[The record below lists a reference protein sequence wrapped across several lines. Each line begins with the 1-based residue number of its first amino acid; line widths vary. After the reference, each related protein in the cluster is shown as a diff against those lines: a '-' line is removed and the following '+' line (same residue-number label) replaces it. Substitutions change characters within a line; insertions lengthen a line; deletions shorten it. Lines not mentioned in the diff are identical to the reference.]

1 MLVTQ
6 MAHPR
11 RRSHH
16 PSGQKRLP
24 REARERKMLEAATR
38 VFARR
43 GYHQASMDE
52 IAGRAH
58 ISKPMLYAYFD
69 SKEGLCRA
77 CIRQAR
83 RLLYDAINEGV
94 DAAAEPDEQ
103 LWLGICAFFTFV
115 EEQSDSWTI
124 LLGEATAG
132 VAPLARDVAEVRR
145 DIADGIRPLLRAAV
159 AAEGGD
165 PIRLEATQPLAHA
178 LIGAGQSLAE
188 WWVANP
194 GLSRDGVARLLMNFA
209 WLGFGDLVRGEVW
222 ENGTRSRARR

>member
-1 MLVTQ
+1 MSH
-6 MAHPR
+6 AR
-11 RRSHH
+11 RRSHY

-83 RLLYDAINEGV
+83 RRLYDAINEGV
-94 DAAAEPDEQ
+94 DAAAAPDEQ

-115 EEQSDSWTI
+115 EEQSDAWTV

-132 VAPLARDVAEVRR
+132 VGALARDVADVRR

-159 AAEGGD
+159 AAEGAD
-165 PIRLEATQPLAHA
+165 PPALEATQPLAHA
-178 LIGAGQSLAE
+178 LIGAGQSLAD

-222 ENGTRSRARR
+222 EGEIQPRPRPRG

>member
-1 MLVTQ
+1 MTH
-6 MAHPR
+6 AR
-11 RRSHH
+11 RRSHD
-16 PSGQKRLP
+16 PARPKRLP

-38 VFARR
+38 VFSRR

-83 RLLYDAINEGV
+83 RRLYDAINDGV
-94 DAAAEPDEQ
+94 DAGAAPDEQ
-103 LWLGICAFFTFV
+103 LWLGISAFFAFV
-115 EEQSDSWTI
+115 DEQNDSWAV

-132 VAPLARDVAEVRR
+132 VGAFARDVADVRR
-145 DIADGIRPLLRAAV
+145 DLADGIRPLLRAAV

-165 PIRLEATQPLAHA
+165 PPALEATQPLAHA
-178 LIGAGQSLAE
+178 LIGAGQSLAD
-188 WWVANP
+188 WWLANP

-209 WLGFGDLVRGEVW
+209 WMGFGDLVRGEVW
-222 ENGTRSRARR
+222 EGEAPPAPRRTRG

>member
-1 MLVTQ
+1 
-6 MAHPR
+6 
-11 RRSHH
+11 
-16 PSGQKRLP
+16 
-24 REARERKMLEAATR
+24 MLEAATR

-83 RLLYDAINEGV
+83 RRLYESINAGADAG
-94 DAAAEPDEQ
+94 AAPDEQ
-103 LWLGICAFFTFV
+103 LWLGILAFFTFV
-115 EEQSDSWTI
+115 EEQSDSWAV

-132 VAPLARDVAEVRR
+132 VGAFSRDVAEVRR
-145 DIADGIRPLLRAAV
+145 DLADGIRPLLRAAV
-159 AAEGGD
+159 AAERGD
-165 PIRLEATQPLAHA
+165 PPALEATQPLAHA
-178 LIGAGQSLAE
+178 LIGAGESLAD

-194 GLSRDGVARLLMNFA
+194 GMSRERVARLLMNFA
-209 WLGFGDLVRGEVW
+209 WVGFGDLVRGEIWDGSAGPVR
-222 ENGTRSRARR
+222 GAG

>member
-1 MLVTQ
+1 MTH
-6 MAHPR
+6 AR

-16 PSGQKRLP
+16 PSSQKRLP

-43 GYHQASMDE
+43 GYHGASMDE

-83 RLLYDAINEGV
+83 RRLYESINEGA
-94 DAAAEPDEQ
+94 DAGAAPDDQ
-103 LWLGICAFFTFV
+103 LWLGILAFFTFV
-115 EEQSDSWTI
+115 EEQSDSWTV

-132 VAPLARDVAEVRR
+132 VGAFDREVADVRR
-145 DIADGIRPLLRAAV
+145 DLADGIRPLLRAAV
-159 AAEGGD
+159 TAGRGD
-165 PIRLEATQPLAHA
+165 PPALEATQPLAHA
-178 LIGAGQSLAE
+178 LIGAGQSLAD

-194 GLSRDGVARLLMNFA
+194 GMARERVARLLMNFA
-209 WLGFGDLVRGEVW
+209 WMGFGDLVRGEVW
-222 ENGTRSRARR
+222 EDGAQGLLPPGRS